1 MTVTASILRLAGM
14 TLLVVAVTA
23 CSGLDRATRDAATDT
38 GADGDVVGS
47 GSIGSLE
54 AELGADIADADD
66 ALSADPDGLLDGAGP
81 GDLDV
86 DLGPAD
92 PADTSAP
99 ATSTGSGTSP
109 TPAPL
114 PTFDAG
120 SFADLD
126 ADLSTLDFALGAGE
140 AGSEGNLP

>member
-1 MTVTASILRLAGM
+1 MTVTGSILRLAGT
-14 TLLVVAVTA
+14 TLLVVAVAA
-23 CSGLDRATRDAATDT
+23 CGGLDRAKRDAATNA
-38 GADGDVVGS
+38 GADGNIVGS

-54 AELGADIADADD
+54 AELGADAADADD
-66 ALSADPDGLLDGAGP
+66 ALSQDLDGLLDGPGL

-86 DLGPAD
+86 DLGPAGS
-92 PADTSAP
+92 ADAEAPLTS
-99 ATSTGSGTSP
+99 SGSGTSP

-126 ADLSTLDFALGAGE
+126 ADLSTLDFALGAAE